1 MLLLIA
7 HDCTTVANFLLFIYS
22 AIYAAIEK
30 LSKRVPEHLAVCDP
44 WGRADNKHRLQKNLF
59 FPKLDNFTW
68 GVADRSADV
77 RIPRHVA
84 DVGRGYFEDRRPASN
99 CDPYDVAKRMVETI
113 CLDR

>member
-1 MLLLIA
+1 MLLLIV
-7 HDCTTVANFLLFIYS
+7 HYCTTVANFLLFIYS
-22 AIYAAIEK
+22 AIYAAIKK

-44 WGRADNKHRLQKNLF
+44 RGGADNQRRLEKGLF
-59 FPKLDNFTW
+59 CPKLDNFTW
-68 GVADRSADV
+68 GVADRSAAV

-113 CLDR
+113 CLDQ